1 MKQNHYRRML
11 GILSVISIFLIV
23 ICITIGFYPLPI
35 KETVV
40 ALLKPIFGDM
50 VPPLTSKT
58 ATIVYN
64 IRLPRVLGAFLIG
77 VSLSISGCAYQ
88 GMFKNPLVSPDILG
102 VSAGAGFGAALAI
115 SVGLPYYL
123 VQVCAFIGGIVTVM
137 LGYTFS
143 HKIRFNST
151 VSLVLIGSMLS
162 TLCTSMTT
170 LLKYLADT
178 NDTLPAITFW
188 LMGSLSKVTAS
199 GVYFTLLPT
208 FIGIVVLFMMRWRL
222 NVLTLGDDE
231 ARSIGI
237 NPNRTR
243 FIVIIAATLLSASAV
258 CLGGLIGWV
267 GLMIPHMARRIAGNE
282 YRRLL
287 PVTAL
292 VGGSFLLVMDT
303 LARSISSMEIPIGV
317 LTAFI
322 GAPFFLLLI
331 ARQNISH

>member
-1 MKQNHYRRML
+1 MGRSHYKK
-11 GILSVISIFLIV
+11 ILASLIIVSFLLIV
-23 ICITIGFYPLPI
+23 VCISIGFYPLPI

-40 ALLKPIFGDM
+40 ALVNPLLGDM
-50 VPPLTSKT
+50 AMPLADKT

-64 IRLPRVLGAFLIG
+64 IRLPRVFGAFLIG
-77 VSLSISGCAYQ
+77 VSLSVSGCAYQ

-115 SVGLPYYL
+115 SIGMPYYF
-123 VQVCAFIGGIVTVM
+123 VQVFAFLGGIITVF
-137 LGYTFS
+137 LGYALS
-143 HKIRFNST
+143 HKIQFNST
-151 VSLVLIGSMLS
+151 VSLVLIGSMLG

-188 LMGSLSKVTAS
+188 LMGSLAKVTPS
-199 GVYFTLLPT
+199 GVLFTVPPTVIGLTILL
-208 FIGIVVLFMMRWRL
+208 LMRWRL
-222 NVLTLGDDE
+222 NILTLGDDE
-231 ARSIGI
+231 ARSVGI
-237 NPNRTR
+237 NPDHTR
-243 FIVIIAATLLSASAV
+243 FIVIFAATLLSASAV

-267 GLMIPHMARRIAGNE
+267 GLMIPHMARKVAGSE

-292 VGGSFLLVMDT
+292 MGGSFLLIMDT
-303 LARSISSMEIPIGV
+303 LARSVCSMEIPIGV

-331 ARQNISH
+331 SRQTIKM